1 MEELASIIVGI
12 FALSGGSRM
21 VVNNAT
27 LIAQRFD
34 VSDLFIG
41 LTILAFGTDLPELL
55 ISVRGAIN
63 NLQGTESSGVIVG
76 NAIGSSVTQISL
88 VLGITAWIRYL
99 NVGKRQTFTLTIELL
114 GSCLLLFLV
123 GLDGTISR
131 VDGIILLTAFII
143 YLVASFRTSRGG
155 VSSKPETKPKP
166 VWQALLLLAV
176 GLIIVISGA
185 EVTVQS
191 AITLSK
197 TWGIKQSFV
206 GAVIIGLGTSL
217 PEVAISLQSIA
228 QKNMQLS
235 IGNII
240 GSNIFDLLV
249 PIGTGATIS
258 TLQFGSDNLW
268 FDLPFLFVITAIILW
283 FLSRKRGLQHWEG
296 IVMVVMY
303 LIYVAVKFFF
313 PATIP

>member
-1 MEELASIIVGI
+1 
-12 FALSGGSRM
+12 M

-27 LIAQRFD
+27 LIARKFD

-55 ISVRGAIN
+55 VSIRGSIN

-99 NVGKRQTFTLTIELL
+99 NVGKRQTLTLTIELL
-114 GSCLLLFLV
+114 GSCVLLFLV
-123 GLDGTISR
+123 GLDGHISR
-131 VDGIILLTAFII
+131 VEGSVLLIAFVI
-143 YLVASFRTSRGG
+143 YLFASFRESRNGSKTQTEQ
-155 VSSKPETKPKP
+155 SSRPI
-166 VWQALLLLAV
+166 WQALLILALGLL
-176 GLIIVISGA
+176 IVISGA

-191 AITLSK
+191 AIDLSK
-197 TWGIKQSFV
+197 AWGVKQSFV

-217 PEVAISLQSIA
+217 PELAISMQSIA
-228 QKNMQLS
+228 QKNIHLS

-249 PIGTGATIS
+249 PIGVGATIS
-258 TLQFGSDNLW
+258 TLRFGADNLW

-296 IVMVVMY
+296 IAMVGMY
-303 LIYVAVKFFF
+303 LVYVAVKFFL
-313 PATIP
+313 PATFS